1 MTYPLS
7 VFTSISGRY
16 FLKSSSHLLMPS
28 QRVRNILVRLHTAS
42 PLIIIAVSFQCPY
55 TVFTLIYSSARLTPP
70 VKPTLPSITHIFLW
84 SLLLYLLSSMLLKVL
99 NSKHLIPA
107 FLKSLTISTGALAML
122 PRLSYINLTSTP
134 LDAFSLRISR
144 ILFSISLLL

>member
-1 MTYPLS
+1 
-7 VFTSISGRY
+7 
-16 FLKSSSHLLMPS
+16 
-28 QRVRNILVRLHTAS
+28 
-42 PLIIIAVSFQCPY
+42 
-55 TVFTLIYSSARLTPP
+55 
-70 VKPTLPSITHIFLW
+70 
-84 SLLLYLLSSMLLKVL
+84 MLLKVL

-144 ILFSISLLL
+144 ILFSISPSSIIKYSIKINFSALLSSLSITGNISSPSGKYVVSVLLYVGARA